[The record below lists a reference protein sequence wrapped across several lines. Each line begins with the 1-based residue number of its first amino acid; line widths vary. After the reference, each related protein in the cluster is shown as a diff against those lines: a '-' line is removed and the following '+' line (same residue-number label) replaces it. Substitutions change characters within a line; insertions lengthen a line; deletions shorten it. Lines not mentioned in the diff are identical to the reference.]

1 MTSTIAEKNVHT
13 SFLAR
18 LSTGTGAFNIM
29 GKRRYYYWI
38 ALATVIVGILL
49 VSIRGFNFGIEFSG
63 GTKLQFPTGD
73 SVSTQQVGEVV
84 AASTGT
90 TDPTVQTVGSGT
102 AAVMQVR
109 VETLTT
115 DQIVAVKEAIAT
127 AFGLNTDQIS
137 NSDVSETWG
146 GEISERAFIALIVF
160 LIAVSLFLWLRYERR
175 VAIGAVASVLHDLI
189 LTAGIYALIGF
200 EVTPATVIGLLTIL
214 GFSLYDTVV
223 VYDKVQENTKGIT
236 SLIRRNFEEASNLA
250 INQTLMRSV
259 NTTLIALL
267 PVGGLLV
274 AGVAILGSGT
284 LKDLALVQLVGMI
297 VSGYSSVFIAVP
309 LAVDLKMRDPQI
321 RAHTARVAARRKAE
335 GLIVDADGDLVARV
349 APPVSTA
356 KVGAKFGSGK
366 AAKGAESSVSTL
378 GRDSAE
384 GAASVD
390 TVELGSSHAAGASVL
405 TPKPGQAPKPGV
417 KPQRPGNKTTRP
429 SGKRNR

>member
-13 SFLAR
+13 SFIAR
-18 LSTGTGAFNIM
+18 LSTGTGAFNLM

-38 ALATVIVGILL
+38 ALAMVVIGILL
-49 VSIRGFNFGIEFSG
+49 ISIRGFNFGIEFSG

-73 SVSTQQVGEVV
+73 SVTTQQVAQVV
-84 AASTGT
+84 ASSTGAS
-90 TDPTVQTVGSGT
+90 DPTVQTVGSGT

-109 VETLTT
+109 IETLSS
-115 DQIVAVKEAIAT
+115 DQIVSVKQAIAS
-127 AFGLNTDQIS
+127 AFGLSTDQIS

-146 GEISERAFIALIVF
+146 GEISQRAFIALFVF
-160 LIAVSLFLWLRYERR
+160 LIAVSLFLWVRYERR
-175 VAIGAVASVLHDLI
+175 VAVGAVTSVFHDLI
-189 LTAGIYALIGF
+189 VTAGIYSLVGF

-223 VYDKVQENTKGIT
+223 VYDKVQENTKGLT

-250 INQTLMRSV
+250 INQTLMRSI

-309 LAVDLKMRDPQI
+309 LAVDLKMRDPLI
-321 RAHTARVAARRKAE
+321 KAHTARVAARRKAE
-335 GLIVDADGDLVARV
+335 GLIVDPDGDPIGFV
-349 APPVSTA
+349 APPVA
-356 KVGAKFGSGK
+356 ARPGAKFGSGK
-366 AAKGAESSVSTL
+366 AASGTTL
-378 GRDSAE
+378 TTQTATPTP
-384 GAASVD
+384 AATEEVAR
-390 TVELGSSHAAGASVL
+390 GHAAGASVL
-405 TPKPGQAPKPGV
+405 SPKPGEAPKPGV
-417 KPQRPGNKTTRP
+417 KPQRPGNKNTRP
-429 SGKRNR
+429 SGKRSR